1 MLETAD
7 FTQKENAPTIAGAL
21 LSTFNLS
28 IKPRSELLS
37 HRRQLN
43 QLKFHII
50 HCHQLGEV
58 GIDVS

>member
-1 MLETAD
+1 MRKTAD
-7 FTQKENAPTIAGAL
+7 FTQKENAPTIAGAI

-50 HCHQLGEV
+50 HCHQL
-58 GIDVS
+58 

>member
-1 MLETAD
+1 MRENTH
-7 FTQKENAPTIAGAL
+7 FTKKENAPTIAGAI

-28 IKPRSELLS
+28 IKPRCRNLS
-37 HRRQLN
+37 YSRQLN